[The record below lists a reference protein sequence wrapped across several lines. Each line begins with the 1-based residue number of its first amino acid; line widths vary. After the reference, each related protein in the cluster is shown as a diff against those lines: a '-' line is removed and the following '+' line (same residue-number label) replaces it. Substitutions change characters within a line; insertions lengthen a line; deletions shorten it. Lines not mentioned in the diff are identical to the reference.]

1 MVVDGKAR
9 KAVQLTQEV
18 QISDA
23 VALVSSD
30 STSKSA
36 AQQMQPCVVSMSP
49 EGIPVLESL
58 PPEFID
64 LLARVVLSM
73 QERGIIG

>member
-1 MVVDGKAR
+1 MVVDGNAR
-9 KAVQLTQEV
+9 KAVQPTQEV
-18 QISDA
+18 QVLDT
-23 VALVSSD
+23 VAQVSSEIAPN
-30 STSKSA
+30 SA
-36 AQQMQPCVVSMSP
+36 AQQMQPCVVSMSA

-73 QERGIIG
+73 QERGIIR